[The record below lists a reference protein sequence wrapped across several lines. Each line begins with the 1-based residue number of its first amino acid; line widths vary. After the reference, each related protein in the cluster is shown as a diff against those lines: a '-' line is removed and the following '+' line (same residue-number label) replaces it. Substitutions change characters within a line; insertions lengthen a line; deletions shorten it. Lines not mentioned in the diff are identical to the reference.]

1 MQVHRLLWT
10 VWLIFWWQG
19 MVLCFAVHAARIEV
33 RLFVC
38 GGEGRFEC
46 RSAVTSIVR
55 LLGGEQWD
63 VDGA

>member
-1 MQVHRLLWT
+1 
-10 VWLIFWWQG
+10 